1 MNFDSTIQDIKNRQ
15 LIIDS
20 ELKSLKESIADF
32 VEAYEEARNFT
43 EKFLSCC
50 EKHGIDLVSIGVRTD
65 KIQNCGTFPFE
76 CDGSV
81 FAEGEDGGWP
91 AIWSVVK
98 EMKISGGAGNSNQ
111 YQISYKARMELV
123 DGVYK
128 LKDGVWEKIE

>member
-1 MNFDSTIQDIKNRQ
+1 MNFDSTIQGIKNRQ
-15 LIIDS
+15 LAIDL
-20 ELKSLKESIADF
+20 ELEGLKKSIADF

-43 EKFLSCC
+43 KKFLDCC

-65 KIQNCGTFPFE
+65 KIQNCGTFPFG

-81 FAEGEDGGWP
+81 FAEGRDGKWP
-91 AIWSVVK
+91 AIWSVVE

-111 YQISYKARMELV
+111 HQISYKARMELV

-128 LKDGVWEKIE
+128 LKNGVWEKIE

>member
-32 VEAYEEARNFT
+32 VEAYEEARSFT

-65 KIQNCGTFPFE
+65 KIQYCETFPFE

-91 AIWSVVK
+91 AIWSVVN
-98 EMKISGGAGNSNQ
+98 EMKISSGAGNSNQ
-111 YQISYKARMELV
+111 HQISYKARMELV

-128 LKDGVWEKIE
+128 LKNGVWEKIE